1 MMHFMMTLARFF
13 LLLVTGLMVLGVGN
27 VYSTPSDFAGA
38 GPDRANKILR
48 YIDDLRRG
56 ESSSAVITM
65 RVKTAHYT
73 RSMKMDAWSKGKEKS
88 LVRIVSPL
96 KEKGTATLKSD
107 NNIFSYLPRT
117 DRTIRLTSGMMMGSW
132 MGSHFTNDDLVKD
145 SRRED
150 DYISTIS
157 FEGIRDGQ
165 SIIEFTLIPKPDAAV
180 VWGKVV
186 LVIVDKKYIPLTEV
200 YYDEDMLVARSITFS
215 DVKQLGGQMR
225 PAVMRVVPTD
235 KPDEFTELVYEKLE
249 MNIDI
254 SDDFFSIANLR
265 RK

>member
-1 MMHFMMTLARFF
+1 MKTFAGLFVLTTAI
-13 LLLVTGLMVLGVGN
+13 LMVAGIGN
-27 VYSTPSDFAGA
+27 AYSATDDSSANS
-38 GPDRANKILR
+38 DRANKILR
-48 YIDDLRRG
+48 YIDDLWRG
-56 ESSSAVITM
+56 ESSSAVISM

-73 RSMKMDAWSKGKEKS
+73 RSMKMDAWSKGKDKS

-96 KEKGTATLKSD
+96 KEKGTATLKSA

-150 DYISTIS
+150 DYVSTIS
-157 FEGIRDGQ
+157 FEGKRDGQ

-200 YYDEDMLVARSITFS
+200 YYDEDMLVTRTITFS
-215 DVKQLGGQMR
+215 DLKQLGGQLR
-225 PAVMRVVPTD
+225 PAIMRVVPAD
-235 KPDEFTELVYEKLE
+235 KPEEFTELIYEKLE
-249 MNIDI
+249 LDINIDD
-254 SDDFFSIANLR
+254 SFFSIANLKR
-265 RK
+265 TR

>member
-1 MMHFMMTLARFF
+1 MATAA
-13 LLLVTGLMVLGVGN
+13 GN
-27 VYSTPSDFAGA
+27 ASAAADEPGA
-38 GPDRANKILR
+38 TSERANKILR
-48 YIDDLRRG
+48 YIDDLWRG
-56 ESSSAVITM
+56 ESSSAVFTM

-73 RSMKMDAWSKGKEKS
+73 RSMKMEAWSKGKEKT

-117 DRTIRLTSGMMMGSW
+117 DRTVRLTSGMMMGSW

-150 DYISTIS
+150 DFVSTIS
-157 FEGIRDGQ
+157 FEGMRDGQ
-165 SIIEFTLIPKPDAAV
+165 PIIEFTLIPKIDAAV

-186 LVIVDKKYIPLTEV
+186 LAVVDKQYIPLTEV
-200 YYDEDMLVARSITFS
+200 YYDEDMRVARTITFS
-215 DVKQLGGQMR
+215 DLKQLGGQLR

-235 KPDEFTELVYEKLE
+235 KPEEFTELIYERLE
-249 MNIDI
+249 MNIGI
-254 SDDFFSIANLR
+254 GDDFFSIANLR